1 MSFEVVIGIA
11 LGLRDDDR
19 FWNIVHPEW
28 GCGLWYAVTTP
39 LLMCQA
45 ITLFDGA
52 FTVESFFFRVVEQFD
67 LNNVAGT
74 PTACQARRDY
84 SAMIESSQRHNIEA
98 LAVVVV
104 TFTYLLC
111 CKTKFVQRV
120 LVLAKLTFWVCVEHF
135 FHVSL

>member
-52 FTVESFFFRVVEQFD
+52 FTVESFFFALWSNLISTTLQALPR
-67 LNNVAGT
+67 L
-74 PTACQARRDY
+74 ARR
-84 SAMIESSQRHNIEA
+84 AEIIPQ
-98 LAVVVV
+98 
-104 TFTYLLC
+104 
-111 CKTKFVQRV
+111 
-120 LVLAKLTFWVCVEHF
+120 
-135 FHVSL
+135 